1 MRRANAASSGFL
13 AVSTAA
19 VVVLAATAHGFSV
32 QKLTLN
38 DGTVWVTNNDHGL
51 FGRFNRPIAELDG
64 GVSSGADGAEVVDVR
79 QSGQEVFAWDRGAG
93 KLTQVDVTDS
103 QYVGDPAAVPDGA
116 QLQLGGS
123 TLAVLSGD
131 GKLRAIAT
139 TPGAGVGGLD
149 ETQKAIASRIPDGAA
164 LAVTTD
170 GTIIVASPT
179 SLLTVPATNG
189 VLGKPRKTEL
199 GTTLSGPIQVTA
211 VGDVPVV
218 ASASSGTLYFPNQH
232 RSVTIPGA
240 AGSDLTLQA
249 PGVATDV
256 VGVSTDDQLITVRL
270 GDGRTN
276 VLSTAGTGPPAVPV
290 RTGPCLQAAWGGSP
304 GSYVRACDGTAATTP
319 QSVTTTN
326 GAAPVFRVN
335 NGEVVLNDA
344 ADGRVWLV
352 NSDSLQQVDPNWNQI
367 QQQVQPKPG
376 AKARHQNSLAGRSRP
391 PHAVDDRLGARP
403 GVPVVLHVLDNDS
416 DPNGLPLAITSLG
429 APSTAGI
436 PLAVSPDAQTIVA
449 TLPQGTSSDVNFTYS
464 ITDGKSKAV
473 SSARVVV
480 SPRPSNVNR
489 EPNLRPRFQAP
500 HLVAA
505 SDGSVA
511 YPVLA
516 DWRDLDG
523 DPLSLSLPSQP
534 HGGSAS
540 VSPQGIVTVN
550 TGDRAGTLNVPFE
563 VSDGVGVPVRHSLQ
577 VTVLSRHSHTTVR
590 PRTRADVA
598 TGQPHVPITLSPLAN
613 DVPGADARNAI
624 AELRLAG
631 PVANVPG
638 VSVSTDTTD
647 GTVTA
652 TANRPGTYFLRY
664 VAAFGA
670 AEPVRGLMRLDV
682 TTASRGN
689 RPVAVPDVVVLHGST
704 PSQVAVLDNDY
715 DPKGNILIVNG
726 ALPADTNSGLQ
737 VSTDHSEWVDVASS
751 GAPSPPRTVHYELTD
766 GTTSPVTGTVIVVQE
781 PSLRLRS
788 APATK
793 NDSVV
798 VRSGTAA
805 TVDVLANDTDPDGGQ
820 LHLAPVRPKLEH
832 AVAGLV
838 VAPTGDQVTVAASA
852 GAHASSGVVDYVA
865 QNAGGNT
872 TVGHLQV
879 RIQPPTGPN
888 RAPSPLG
895 MQLRAT
901 AGSPL
906 VIHPQLTGID
916 PDGDATAISDIT
928 QSPSMGRLVTVAPD
942 TITYQ
947 PFPTAGGTD
956 TFSYQVVDPHGLTG
970 VATIN
975 VGVAPAT
982 VPAPPLA
989 IEHDVTAS
997 PGRVVHVNVLTG
1009 DAIAPGDHVTV
1020 LPLATTN
1027 PTGTPRGTGLS
1038 GAVMS
1043 VVVPAQGSPPAV
1055 VGYGIT
1061 DGSGEISVAHV
1072 VVTGVRGVLLPPVAV
1087 ADLYTDQL
1095 TPGQR
1100 TVQVPVLANDGD
1112 PDGSVG
1118 ELKVTALGAGSRVV
1132 GQRLDVT
1139 LAAQPQQVPYEIT
1152 DADGLHSIAAVF
1164 VPAFAPAGP
1173 YLVPGAQVHL
1183 ASGGSTTVKLAQVV
1197 VDPDHQVVKLA
1208 PLDEISVAPTTPAA
1222 LSTNTRSSRSLTI
1235 QSIGHYVGPAA
1246 VTFVVYD
1253 GRSLED
1259 RNGKTATLTLPVQ
1272 IGPFVPVLSCPRSP
1286 LVITAGNPALSYDIA
1301 SLCHVWTPD
1310 GYAKNVSY
1318 SAHASPGINGVDVSA
1333 TDGSALHVSSKS
1345 SSPGG
1350 STSIVITG
1358 GGARPGRI
1366 PLRVVPLSHIAA
1378 APTKDGKKPDKN
1390 KTPPAQPKPVFGS
1403 VPTITLKG
1411 DGQPVT
1417 IDLAPDLQSP
1427 LPSPVPT
1434 IVSATPPQGT
1444 DITARTSGSRLT
1456 LSAPTGTPAEQ
1467 VSIPV
1472 VMTDQPGHSDRNVA
1486 GSIDVQVI
1494 GVPGQP
1500 TIVSADS
1507 VGDKTIQLAWRTPNA
1522 NGSKIIS
1529 YKVRSGTT
1537 DYPACPG
1544 SPCMITVAEN
1554 FKTYQFQ
1561 VAAVNAVGPGPFSD
1575 LSDQVEAHPLPGP
1588 FSVTSVT
1595 PGDHTVSLSW
1605 EASDSHGGQVQY
1617 TVQGDNGAGSK
1628 GPQTALTATFS
1639 GLTNGNQYS
1648 FTVNACVQ
1656 DIYCTTADSGS
1667 PVTPYGKPPAM
1678 PAPSAHGAPT
1688 AEPASEQ
1695 AITVSWAAVTDADDN
1710 GSPITS
1716 YTVTESSAPSSS
1728 GPWTAGPAKDTN
1740 GTSQSF
1746 NVKNDGTYYRYTV
1759 TATNAAGTSPDS
1771 PPSSAVEGAAEPNQI
1786 NAPTAVDHAANGS
1799 GFDRAVRITFTD
1811 PEPNAKTLASIKYA
1825 LNGSTTAS
1833 GSFTPAGVGQSQTE
1847 EVSGLTNG
1855 QSYTVSVQ
1863 ACNDAGMCGPWSSAS
1878 NAVSPYTTPS
1888 APNVDGTVNGRNLT
1902 FTWSGG
1908 GGGGRPIKNYH
1919 VCIDGG
1925 VGCSDHSAAGS
1936 ITQTVSEYSKT
1947 YTATVTVTDS
1957 VDQTSAA
1964 GTKSLTTGP
1973 APSLTIY
1980 ESGRGNSSYCT
1991 STYCHYIHV
2000 TLSNYSPSTN
2010 YTIWFSTDCNG
2021 QGGAHYSQ
2029 CAGEGGTTNYAS
2041 YPVTTDSAGNWSGDT
2056 RLYGWLGDHVY
2067 VTVNGTNSNTVT
2079 WS

>member
-103 QYVGDPAAVPDGA
+103 QYVGDPAAVPDGS

-131 GKLRAIAT
+131 GKLRAITT
-139 TPGAGVGGLD
+139 TPGAGVRGLD
-149 ETQKAIASRIPDGAA
+149 ETQKAIASQIPDGAA
-164 LAVTTD
+164 LAVTPD
-170 GTIIVASPT
+170 GTIIVASQT
-179 SLLTVPATNG
+179 SLLTVPASSG
-189 VLGKPRKTEL
+189 VLGKPHKTEL

-211 VGDVPVV
+211 VGDIPVV
-218 ASASSGTLYFPNQH
+218 ASPSSGALYFPDQH

-249 PGVATDV
+249 PGIASDV
-256 VGVSTDDQLITVRL
+256 VGVATDDQLVTVGL
-270 GDGRTN
+270 GDGR
-276 VLSTAGTGPPAVPV
+276 VSVVSTAGTGPPAVPV
-290 RTGPCLQAAWGGSP
+290 RTGSCLQAAWGGSP

-319 QSVTTTN
+319 QSLTTTN

-335 NGEVVLNDA
+335 NGEVVLNDT

-352 NSDSLQQVDPNWNQI
+352 DSDSLQKVDPNWNQI

-436 PLAVSPDAQTIVA
+436 PLAVSPDAQTVVA
-449 TLPQGTSSDVNFTYS
+449 TLPQGTSGDVNFTYS

-473 SSARVVV
+473 SSARVVLT
-480 SPRPSNVNR
+480 PRASNTNR
-489 EPNLRPRFQAP
+489 EPNLRPRFKAP

-523 DPLSLSLPSQP
+523 DPLSLSLPGQP

-563 VSDGVGVPVRHSLQ
+563 VSDGVGGPVRHSLQ

-631 PVANVPG
+631 PVANIPG

-652 TANRPGTYFLRY
+652 TAGRPGTYFLRY

-670 AEPVRGLMRLDV
+670 AEPARGLMRLDV
-682 TTASRGN
+682 TTTTRGN

-704 PSQVAVLDNDY
+704 PTQVAVLDNDY

-726 ALPADTNSGLQ
+726 ALPADVNSGLQ

-751 GAPSPPRTVHYELTD
+751 GAASPPRTVHYELTD

-820 LHLAPVRPKLEH
+820 LHLASVRPKLEH
-832 AVAGLV
+832 AVPGLV
-838 VAPTGDQVTVAASA
+838 VAPTGDQVTVAASS
-852 GAHASSGVVDYVA
+852 GARASSGVVDYVA
-865 QNAGGNT
+865 QNTGGNT

-916 PDGDATAISDIT
+916 PDGDATAISDIV

-956 TFSYQVVDPHGLTG
+956 TFSYRVVDPRGQTG
-970 VATIN
+970 VATIS
-975 VGVAPAT
+975 VGVATAA

-997 PGRVVHVNVLTG
+997 PGRVVHVNLLSG

-1020 LPLATTN
+1020 LPLAKTN
-1027 PTGTPRGTGLS
+1027 PTGTPRGTRLS

-1043 VVVPAQGSPPAV
+1043 VVVPAQDAPPAV

-1061 DGSGEISVAHV
+1061 DGSGAISVAHV
-1072 VVTGVRGVLLPPVAV
+1072 VVTGVQGALLPPVAV

-1095 TPGQR
+1095 KPGQR
-1100 TVQVPVLANDGD
+1100 TVQVAVLANDGD

-1132 GQRLDVT
+1132 GQRLEVT

-1164 VPAFAPAGP
+1164 VPAFAPDGP

-1197 VDPDHQVVKLA
+1197 VDPDHRVVRLA

-1222 LSTNTRSSRSLTI
+1222 LSTNTRSARSLTI

-1301 SLCHVWTPD
+1301 SLCHVWTAD
-1310 GYAKNVSY
+1310 GHAENVSY
-1318 SAHASPGINGVDVSA
+1318 SAHATPGINGVDVS
-1333 TDGSALHVSSKS
+1333 TIDGSALHVSSKS

-1350 STSIVITG
+1350 TTSIVITG

-1366 PLRVVPLSHIAA
+1366 LLRVVPLPHIA

-1417 IDLAPDLQSP
+1417 VDLAPDLQSP
-1427 LPSPVPT
+1427 LPSPVPA
-1434 IVSATPPQGT
+1434 IVSATPPQGSN
-1444 DITARTSGSRLT
+1444 ITARPSGSRLT
-1456 LSAPTGTPAEQ
+1456 LSAPTGTTAEQ

-1472 VMTDQPGHSDRNVA
+1472 VMTDQPGHNDRNVS
-1486 GSIDVQVI
+1486 GSIDVQVV

-1500 TIVSADS
+1500 TVVSADS
-1507 VGDKTIQLAWRTPNA
+1507 VGDKTIQLAWTTPNA

-1529 YKVRSGTT
+1529 YTVRSGATH
-1537 DYPACPG
+1537 YPPCPG
-1544 SPCMITVAEN
+1544 SPCTITVAEN

-1561 VAAVNAVGPGPFSD
+1561 VAAVNAVGTGPFSD

-1588 FSVTSVT
+1588 FAVTSVT

-1605 EASDSHGGQVQY
+1605 DASDSHGGQVQY

-1628 GPQTALTATFS
+1628 GPQTALTATFT
-1639 GLTNGNQYS
+1639 GLTNGNQYT
-1648 FTVNACVQ
+1648 FTVDACVQ

-1688 AEPASEQ
+1688 AEPASDQ
-1695 AITVSWAAVTDADDN
+1695 AITVSWAALTDANDN

-1716 YTVTESSAPSSS
+1716 YTVTEASAPSAGGQWTV
-1728 GPWTAGPAKDTN
+1728 GPSKDTS

-1771 PPSSAVEGAAEPNQI
+1771 PPSSAVEGAAEPNQM

-1799 GFDRAVRITFTD
+1799 GFDRAIRITFTD
-1811 PEPNAKTLASIKYA
+1811 PEPNAKALASIKYA

-1833 GSFTPAGVGQSQTE
+1833 GSFTPVGVGQSQTE
-1847 EVSGLTNG
+1847 EISGLTNG

-1878 NAVSPYTTPS
+1878 NSVSPYTAPGAANAS
-1888 APNVDGTVNGRNLT
+1888 ATVNGQTIT
-1902 FTWSGG
+1902 FSWSGG
-1908 GGGGRPIKNYH
+1908 GGGGRNIDHYH

-1925 VGCSDHSAAGS
+1925 VGCSDQKSAGS
-1936 ITQTVSEYSKT
+1936 ITHTFSQYSTTYSE
-1947 YTATVTVTDS
+1947 TVTVIDTAG
-1957 VDQTSAA
+1957 QTSAPATAQQTTQSAPTLAVSQGTHVQNPYGA
-1964 GTKSLTTGP
+1964 GSCTDRSCAWVHLTLNGFNPNT
-1973 APSLTIY
+1973 T
-1980 ESGRGNSSYCT
+1980 
-1991 STYCHYIHV
+1991 
-2000 TLSNYSPSTN
+2000 
-2010 YTIWFSTDCNG
+2010 YTIALDSNAPGNPFPDVTV
-2021 QGGAHYSQ
+2021 
-2029 CAGEGGTTNYAS
+2029 TTNGS
-2041 YPVTTDSAGNWSGDT
+2041 GFWDGDT
-2056 RLYGWLGDHVY
+2056 KDYLGYPGRWVKATANNGIVSPLYYWP
-2067 VTVNGTNSNTVT
+2067 S
-2079 WS
+2079 S